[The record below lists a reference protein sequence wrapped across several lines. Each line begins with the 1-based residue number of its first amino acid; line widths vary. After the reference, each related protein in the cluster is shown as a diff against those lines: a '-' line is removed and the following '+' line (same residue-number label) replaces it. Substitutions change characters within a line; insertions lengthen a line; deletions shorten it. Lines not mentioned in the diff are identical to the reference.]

1 MLGNRQGNQLFPRV
15 KENYQV
21 HLRVSNPHK
30 EGVLLCA
37 DNGRDE
43 RLGYVIAFALRL
55 MNGQRSY
62 PQLVGELADSCRME
76 YDDATVAL
84 EAIVD
89 QFLQEEVIEISATP
103 QTKRDF
109 PPPLRSEHHLK
120 ILQLQLTNGCNLCC
134 AHCYAESGNPL
145 SCEMSKDTLF
155 SLIDDFANLGGCRLF
170 LTGGETLLCNHL
182 YEVIRFAKSRH
193 LYVYLSTNGYA
204 ITEKKADELV
214 ALGVGA
220 VNVSIDGDNPHTHD
234 QFRGKKNSYSR
245 AKRALELFARR
256 GILCGSQTTI
266 FKGNLGQ
273 SVNIYDEMQLLGVR
287 SCFFVRMMP
296 QGRGSENSML
306 IPTLEEYAAER
317 RKEYT
322 NRRIRYG
329 IDLYPKKVAQGG
341 GEHRCSAGISQMYV
355 RADGNC
361 YPCPSLELPEL
372 CMGNFPSNSLTEIWN
387 GQNAELSEL
396 RRFDPFSISECVACE
411 HLRYCKGGCAGNAF
425 HTTGN
430 WRNPDPHFCI
440 TMNIRKEVQSIEL

>member
-1 MLGNRQGNQLFPRV
+1 MRYVAEAPGMWLLVMIRS
-15 KENYQV
+15 
-21 HLRVSNPHK
+21 VSNQHK

-43 RLGYVIAFALRL
+43 HLGYAIAFALRL
-55 MNGQRSY
+55 MNGKRAYS
-62 PQLVGELADSCRME
+62 QLVRELADNCRMDNE
-76 YDDATVAL
+76 DATVAI
-84 EAIVD
+84 EAIVY
-89 QFLQEEVIEISATP
+89 QFVQEGVIELSATP
-103 QTKRDF
+103 QKGRDF
-109 PPPLRSEHHLK
+109 PPPLSSEYHLK
-120 ILQLQLTNGCNLCC
+120 ILQLQLTNRCNLAC
-134 AHCYAESGNPL
+134 AHCYAESGKPL
-145 SCEMSKDTLF
+145 SCEMSAGTLC
-155 SLIDDFANLGGCRLF
+155 SLIDAFANLGGCRLF
-170 LTGGETLLCNHL
+170 LTGGESLLCNHL
-182 YEVIRFAKSRH
+182 YKVIRFAKSRH
-193 LYVYLSTNGYA
+193 LFVYLSTNGYA
-204 ITEKKADELV
+204 ITDKKADELI

-220 VNVSIDGDNPHTHD
+220 VNVSIDGDNADTHD
-234 QFRGKKNSYSR
+234 KFRGKKNSYVQ
-245 AKRALELFARR
+245 AKRALELFAKR

-273 SVNIYDEMQLLGVR
+273 SVNIYDEMQSLGVR

-322 NRRIRYG
+322 NRRVRYG
-329 IDLYPKKVAQGG
+329 KDLYPKKVVRGG
-341 GEHRCSAGISQMYV
+341 QPHRCSAGINQMYV

-361 YPCPSLELPEL
+361 YPCPSLELPGL
-372 CMGNFPSNSLTEIWN
+372 CMGNFPSNSLVEIWN
-387 GQNAELSEL
+387 GQNAELCEL

-425 HTTGN
+425 YATGN